1 MKQARRWIAGA
12 VAASL
17 AAASVGMYV
26 TAQDKKADVKPVQVE
41 ATRKQVRMLDDL
53 YKTAVVLIT
62 KHYVN
67 DKQTASAG
75 TAAKLLFKEMKAK
88 GWHEVELLDVSGK
101 PYNDENV
108 ANDDWEKSALK
119 EIKGGKGY
127 VDAVISK
134 DGKPYL
140 RAATAVPVVME
151 KCTLCHDNYKE
162 VKAGQ
167 AIGALVY
174 TLPIE

>member
-1 MKQARRWIAGA
+1 MKRSYLKIVGVGV
-12 VAASL
+12 VAL
-17 AAASVGMYV
+17 TAAAGVFV
-26 TAQDKKADVKPVQVE
+26 TAQDKKNEPKPQQVE
-41 ATRKQVRMLDDL
+41 QARKQVRMLDDL

-75 TAAKLLFKEMKAK
+75 TAAKLLFKSMKEK

-108 ANDDWEKSALK
+108 ANDDWEKSAIK
-119 EIKGGKGY
+119 ELKGGKAF
-127 VDAVISK
+127 VDTVISK

-140 RAATAVPVVME
+140 RAATPIPVVMD
-151 KCTLCHDNYKE
+151 KCTLCHENYKE
-162 VKAGQ
+162 AKAGQ
-167 AIGALVY
+167 PIGALVY

>member
-1 MKQARRWIAGA
+1 MKPSRRWIAC
-12 VAASL
+12 
-17 AAASVGMYV
+17 AAAACLTATSVGMFV
-26 TAQDKKADVKPVQVE
+26 TAQDKKAEPTKAQVD
-41 ATRKQVRMLDDL
+41 AAKKQVRMLDDL
-53 YKTAVVLIT
+53 YKTTVVLVT

-75 TAAKLLFKEMKAK
+75 TAAKLLFKAMKEK

-140 RAATAVPVVME
+140 RAATAVPVVMD
-151 KCTLCHDNYKE
+151 KCVMCHDNYKD

>member
-1 MKQARRWIAGA
+1 MKQARHWIAGA
-12 VAASL
+12 VVASL
-17 AAASVGMYV
+17 VATSLGMFV
-26 TAQDKKADVKPVQVE
+26 TAQDKKVE
-41 ATRKQVRMLDDL
+41 PTKAQIDAAKKQVRMLDDL
-53 YKTAVVLIT
+53 YKTTVVLVT

-75 TAAKLLFKEMKAK
+75 TAAKMLFKAMKEK
-88 GWHEVELLDVSGK
+88 GWHEVELLDVTGK

-108 ANDDWEKSALK
+108 ANDDWEKTAMK
-119 EIKGGKGY
+119 EIKGGKSY
-127 VDAVISK
+127 IDAVISK

-140 RAATAVPVVME
+140 RAATPIPVVMD
-151 KCTLCHDNYKE
+151 KCTLCHDNYKD